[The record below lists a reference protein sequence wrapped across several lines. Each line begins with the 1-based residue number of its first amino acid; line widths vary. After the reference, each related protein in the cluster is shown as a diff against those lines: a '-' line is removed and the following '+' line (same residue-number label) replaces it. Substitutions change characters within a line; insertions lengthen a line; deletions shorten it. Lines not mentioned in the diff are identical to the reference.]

1 MINHWIRGV
10 WNGHMVNVALDLW
23 SNWGYIFLYHPC
35 HVYVW
40 RNWAWFRVFYGFGFT
55 ALCGWCFQH
64 VSRAFYSQPCFG
76 TMTPTFFGW
85 VAQPPSNWRT
95 RTIERTIVCRRFSQT
110 HRSKEGFEKA
120 AAMMK
125 SQEVAILACG
135 GDGTVTW
142 ILSDAGANIA
152 SSGVRPGQ
160 HSCYFS
166 WASIHPQQNCGP
178 SSDSIRAR
186 SVLDPGF

>member
-1 MINHWIRGV
+1 MVQGILWFWIYRIVWLVVSTCFKSFLFSTMFWDNDTHSHFSDGWLNH
-10 WNGHMVNVALDLW
+10 
-23 SNWGYIFLYHPC
+23 
-35 HVYVW
+35 
-40 RNWAWFRVFYGFGFT
+40 
-55 ALCGWCFQH
+55 Q
-64 VSRAFYSQPCFG
+64 SQILRQD
-76 TMTPTFFGW
+76 
-85 VAQPPSNWRT
+85 VQEPPSNWRT

-178 SSDSIRAR
+178 SSNSIRAR